1 MVIARRSC
9 KFSLPP
15 KSGIASIQW
24 MALPQRSQP
33 RGHPHAAHR
42 RLLSRANAAEDLWSL
57 PLKMHSIPTIGLSMV
72 VSTLG
77 DAPTQCCFDL
87 ANDGFRLHVYIPP
100 CKKKNW
106 WKLLPFTGKFGPTA
120 NLRCAQIE
128 VGDIEKVRALR
139 MVARKQPLRWSISA
153 GNGENPMLIWNGSY
167 LQYSVIARFPT
178 ILCWGC
184 YEWENNLKMDIHLHE
199 LFPWAIFQVW
209 LPYSIIYYKI
219 KWTVKCL
226 GGWWFRPPEKYYSK
240 INWGSL
246 FRTSPIGME
255 NQNQTNHT
263 TNHSSSWW
271 CRTKKWLKLAPL
283 KIEDL
288 KMDDSKSNEVDFTF
302 G

>member
-100 CKKKNW
+100 CKKK
-106 WKLLPFTGKFGPTA
+106 KLMKAFAVHRKIWPNSQPPLCPDWSRWHRKGPCPAHGCEEAAPPVIYFSWQWGKPYVDMKWVIFTVLRNCQVSNYSMLGLLWMGK
-120 NLRCAQIE
+120 
-128 VGDIEKVRALR
+128 
-139 MVARKQPLRWSISA
+139 
-153 GNGENPMLIWNGSY
+153 
-167 LQYSVIARFPT
+167 
-178 ILCWGC
+178 
-184 YEWENNLKMDIHLHE
+184 
-199 LFPWAIFQVW
+199 
-209 LPYSIIYYKI
+209 
-219 KWTVKCL
+219 
-226 GGWWFRPPEKYYSK
+226 
-240 INWGSL
+240 
-246 FRTSPIGME
+246 
-255 NQNQTNHT
+255 
-263 TNHSSSWW
+263 
-271 CRTKKWLKLAPL
+271 
-283 KIEDL
+283 
-288 KMDDSKSNEVDFTF
+288 
-302 G
+302 